1 MISKVTYLGNL
12 RTSSIHLQSGSE
24 IISDA
29 PIDNNGKGEAFSPT
43 DTVANALASCMFT
56 VMGIKA
62 NAMGIDFSGS
72 TAEVTKVMG
81 IKARDLKVDFVG
93 STASVTK
100 IMQAEPRR
108 IGAIEIVFEMNVATD
123 EKTKTILERTAMTCP
138 VFLSLNQDIEKR
150 IRFNWK

>member
-1 MISKVTYLGNL
+1 MATSKVTYLGEL

-43 DTVANALASCMFT
+43 DTVANGLASCMFT

-62 NAMGIDFSGS
+62 TDLGVDFSGS
-72 TAEVTKVMG
+72 TAEVTK
-81 IKARDLKVDFVG
+81 
-93 STASVTK
+93 
-100 IMQAEPRR
+100 IMAAEPRR
-108 IGAIEIVFEMNVATD
+108 ISQINVAFHMNLDTD

-138 VFLSLNQDIEKR
+138 VHYSLHPDIKKE
-150 IRFNWK
+150 IVFNWK